1 MSWNGI
7 FLGALIGFLLT
18 RSAWGAVAGAII
30 GYMLDPGAAGR
41 RGAAHGGA
49 TVSSEFF
56 RTTFE
61 IMGYVAKSDGRV
73 SEAEIDAARALM
85 RDLRLNGADINA
97 AIACF
102 QTGKAAGYDAELAI
116 ERLREVCGLRYDL
129 LRTFVDLQ
137 LRAALAGNGMSPPAR
152 RVLTGIAAR
161 LGLSAA
167 EFAAMEASL
176 RARRGPANGK
186 VTNLAECY
194 AELEVEASIS
204 DQELVKAY
212 RRQMSRHHPDKL
224 VANGL
229 PESMA
234 QMAKEKTQRIQEAY
248 ELIRESRG
256 MR

>member
-1 MSWNGI
+1 MSWTGI
-7 FLGALIGFLLT
+7 FFGALIGLLITKSTWGAVLGALIG
-18 RSAWGAVAGAII
+18 
-30 GYMLDPGAAGR
+30 YMLDTKGAARMAKSDGSTSIS
-41 RGAAHGGA
+41 G
-49 TVSSEFF
+49 EFF

-73 SEAEIDAARALM
+73 SEAEIDAARKVM
-85 RDLRLNGADINA
+85 QELNLGAADVQA

-102 QTGKAAGYDAELAI
+102 SAGKSPGYDADLSI
-116 ERLREVCGLRYDL
+116 ERLRESCGLRYDL
-129 LRTFVDLQ
+129 LRAFVDLQ
-137 LRAALAGNGMSPPAR
+137 LRAALAGNDISPPAR
-152 RVLTGIAAR
+152 RILVAIAER
-161 LGLSAA
+161 LGLSAL
-167 EFAAMEASL
+167 EFAHMEASL
-176 RARRGPANGK
+176 RARQTRGKSG
-186 VTNLAECY
+186 NLAECY
-194 AELEVEASIS
+194 AELEVDPALS

-248 ELIRESRG
+248 EVIRAARG